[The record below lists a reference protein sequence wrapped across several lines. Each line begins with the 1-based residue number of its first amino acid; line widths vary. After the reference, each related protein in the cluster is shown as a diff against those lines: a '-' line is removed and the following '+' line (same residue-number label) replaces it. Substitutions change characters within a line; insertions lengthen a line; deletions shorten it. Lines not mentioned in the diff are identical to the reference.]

1 MIVGLEGLVEHKEP
15 TLVHINV
22 AGVLYE
28 VFISLHTYG
37 SLGTE
42 KVKLHISHIIR
53 EDAQQLYG
61 FFQKSEKI
69 LFEGMLKINGIGPKA
84 AVAICS
90 TFTPEQFAGIISS
103 KDVNALK
110 KVPGIGP
117 KSAARIMVELAGF
130 DTVLLSDGTSGSGT
144 SAHLEATMALE
155 SLGFKKEQIAK
166 ALSASNATDTPALV
180 KEALKQLQKL

>member
-1 MIVGLEGLVEHKEP
+1 MIVGLEGIVEYKEP
-15 TLVHINV
+15 SLVHLNV
-22 AGVLYE
+22 NSVIYE
-28 VFISLHTYG
+28 VFVSLNTF
-37 SLGTE
+37 STIGTE
-42 KVKLHISHIIR
+42 RARLHISHIIR

-61 FFQKSEKI
+61 FHTKSEKI

-103 KDVNALK
+103 KDLGALK

-117 KSAARIMVELAGF
+117 KSAGRIMVELAGF
-130 DTVLLSDGTSGSGT
+130 DAVLLGQGGMSTN
-144 SAHLEATMALE
+144 SAVNEATMALE
-155 SLGFKKEQIAK
+155 SLGFKKEQISK
-166 ALSASNATDTPALV
+166 ALSASHATDTAGLV

>member
-1 MIVGLEGLVEHKEP
+1 MIIGLEGSIDYKEP
-15 TLVHINV
+15 TSLHLNV
-22 AGVLYE
+22 NGVIYE
-28 VFISLHTYG
+28 VFISLHTYSTIG
-37 SLGTE
+37 SE
-42 KVKLHISHIIR
+42 KVRLHIHHVIR

-61 FFQKSEKI
+61 FSQKSEKV

-84 AVAICS
+84 ALAICS

-130 DTVLLSDGTSGSGT
+130 DAILLN
-144 SAHLEATMALE
+144 SAPLANSSTTEAMMALE

-166 ALSASNATDTPALV
+166 ALSGSLATDTPTLV
-180 KEALKQLQKL
+180 KDALKQLQKL

>member
-1 MIVGLEGLVEHKEP
+1 MIVGLNGNIEHKEP
-15 TLVHINV
+15 SKLHLEVN
-22 AGVLYE
+22 GVIYE
-28 VFISLHTYG
+28 VFISLHTF
-37 SLGTE
+37 STLNSE
-42 KVKLHISHIIR
+42 KVKLYIHHIIR

-61 FFQKSEKI
+61 FAQKGEKT

-84 AVAICS
+84 ALAICS

-130 DTVLLSDGTSGSGT
+130 DAILLQGDTFTT
-144 SAHLEATMALE
+144 SASSEALMALE
-155 SLGFKKEQIAK
+155 SLGFKKEQIVT
-166 ALSASNATDTPALV
+166 ALSKCSGTDTPTLV
-180 KEALKQLQKL
+180 KEALKQLQKF

>member
-1 MIVGLEGLVEHKEP
+1 MIVGLEGIIEYKEP
-15 TLVHINV
+15 TLIHLNV
-22 AGVLYE
+22 NSVIYE

-37 SLGTE
+37 ALG
-42 KVKLHISHIIR
+42 VDRARLHISHIIR

-61 FFQKSEKI
+61 FAQKSEKI

-84 AVAICS
+84 ALAICS

-103 KDVNALK
+103 KDINALK

-117 KSAARIMVELAGF
+117 KSAGRIMVELAGF
-130 DTVLLSDGTSGSGT
+130 DAVLLSSGPLVN
-144 SAHLEATMALE
+144 SAATEASMALE

-166 ALSASNATDTPALV
+166 ALSQSHATDTPTLV
-180 KEALKQLQKL
+180 KEALKLLQKL

>member
-1 MIVGLEGLVEHKEP
+1 MIVGLIGNIEYKEP
-15 TLVHINV
+15 NKLHLEVNGII
-22 AGVLYE
+22 YE

-37 SLGTE
+37 ELTTQN
-42 KVKLHISHIIR
+42 VRLHISHIIR

-61 FFQKSEKI
+61 FSQKGEKT

-84 AVAICS
+84 ALAICS

-130 DTVLLSDGTSGSGT
+130 DAILLQGDTFTTSS
-144 SAHLEATMALE
+144 SSEALMALE
-155 SLGFKKEQIAK
+155 SLGFKKEVIVN
-166 ALSASNATDTPALV
+166 ALSKCSATDTPTLV
-180 KEALKQLQKL
+180 KEALKQLQKF

>member
-1 MIVGLEGLVEHKEP
+1 MIVGLIGTIESKEA
-15 TLVHINV
+15 TKLHLEVN
-22 AGVLYE
+22 GVIYE
-28 VFISLHTYG
+28 VFISLHTY
-37 SLGTE
+37 SALTS
-42 KVKLHISHIIR
+42 KKIKIHISHIIR

-61 FFQKSEKI
+61 FTQKSEKT

-84 AVAICS
+84 ALAICS

-130 DTVLLSDGTSGSGT
+130 DAILLQGDVYTA
-144 SAHLEATMALE
+144 SASSEALMALE
-155 SLGFKKEQIAK
+155 SLGFKKEIIVS
-166 ALSASNATDTPALV
+166 ALSKCSATDTAALV
-180 KEALKQLQKL
+180 KEALKQLQKF

>member
-1 MIVGLEGLVEHKEP
+1 MIVGLEGIIEYKEP
-15 TLVHINV
+15 TLVHLNV
-22 AGVLYE
+22 NGVVYE
-28 VFISLHTYG
+28 VFISLHSYA
-37 SLGTE
+37 SLAGE
-42 KVKLHISHIIR
+42 RCKLHATHIVR

-61 FFQKSEKI
+61 FSQKSEKI

-84 AVAICS
+84 ALAICS

-130 DTVLLSDGTSGSGT
+130 DAVLLSSGPSVS
-144 SAHLEATMALE
+144 SAASEASMALE
-155 SLGFKKEQIAK
+155 SLGFKREQIAK
-166 ALSASNATDTPALV
+166 ALSASSATDTASLV

>member
-1 MIVGLEGLVEHKEP
+1 MIVGLVGNIEFKEP
-15 TLVHINV
+15 TALHLEVN
-22 AGVLYE
+22 GVIYQ

-37 SLGTE
+37 GLSSD
-42 KVKLHISHIIR
+42 KVRLHISHIIR

-61 FFQKSEKI
+61 FLQKSEKT

-84 AVAICS
+84 ALAICS

-130 DTVLLSDGTSGSGT
+130 DAVLLQGESFTT
-144 SAHLEATMALE
+144 SASSEALMALE
-155 SLGFKKEQIAK
+155 SLGFKKEVIVT
-166 ALSASNATDTPALV
+166 ALSKCSGTDTATLV
-180 KEALKQLQKL
+180 KEALKQLQKF

>member
-1 MIVGLEGLVEHKEP
+1 MIVGLEGIIEYKEP
-15 TLVHINV
+15 TLIHLNV
-22 AGVLYE
+22 NSVIYE

-37 SLGTE
+37 SMGSE
-42 KVKLHISHIIR
+42 RARLHISHIIR

-61 FFQKSEKI
+61 FASRSEKI

-84 AVAICS
+84 ALAICS

-103 KDVNALK
+103 KDLGALK

-117 KSAARIMVELAGF
+117 KSAGRIMVELAGF
-130 DTVLLSDGTSGSGT
+130 DAVLLGSGT
-144 SAHLEATMALE
+144 ALPSAVSEATMALE

-166 ALSASNATDTPALV
+166 ALATSHATDTATLV

>member
-1 MIVGLEGLVEHKEP
+1 MIVGLRGVIDHKEP
-15 TLVHINV
+15 SKVHLEV
-22 AGVLYE
+22 SGVIYE
-28 VFISLHTYG
+28 VFISLHTF
-37 SLGTE
+37 SALNTE
-42 KVKLHISHIIR
+42 NIKLYIYHVIR

-61 FFQKSEKI
+61 FSQKSEKT

-84 AVAICS
+84 ALAICS

-130 DTVLLSDGTSGSGT
+130 DAVLLQGDTFVASSS
-144 SAHLEATMALE
+144 SEALMALE
-155 SLGFKKEQIAK
+155 SLGFKKEIIVS
-166 ALSASNATDTPALV
+166 ALSKCSATDTAGLV

>member
-1 MIVGLEGLVEHKEP
+1 MIIGLEGIIEYKEP
-15 TLVHINV
+15 TSVHMNV
-22 AGVLYE
+22 NGIIYE
-28 VFISLHTYG
+28 VFVSLHTYSSIG
-37 SLGTE
+37 SE
-42 KVKLHISHIIR
+42 KTRLHIHHVIR

-61 FFQKSEKI
+61 FAQKSEKI

-130 DTVLLSDGTSGSGT
+130 DAVLLNTAPLLN
-144 SAHLEATMALE
+144 SAATEAMMALE

-166 ALSASNATDTPALV
+166 ALSASSATDTPTLV